1 MSAPLLTNN
10 SAISS
15 NPAKE
20 KLQLSTQE
28 LQFMYMHTFYLKP
41 LTSLVATIHKIK
53 RNSYLK
59 FQAVRTTLGCVH
71 EEGDP
76 KVVYRLHIVAFTAT
90 EGPPH
95 RLVIPFCHRLLELCC
110 QQKKKIICT
119 ISLAIIQKS
128 LNCIKNKA
136 LPVRC
141 D

>member
-20 KLQLSTQE
+20 KLQLFK
-28 LQFMYMHTFYLKP
+28 FMYMHTFYLKP

-53 RNSYLK
+53 RNSDIK
-59 FQAVRTTLGCVH
+59 FPAVRTTLGGVH

-76 KVVYRLHIVAFTAT
+76 KVIHRLHIIAFTAT

-95 RLVIPFCHRLLELCC
+95 CLVIPLCHRLLELRC
-110 QQKKKIICT
+110 QKKN
-119 ISLAIIQKS
+119 SSVQS
-128 LNCIKNKA
+128 H
-136 LPVRC
+136 
-141 D
+141 